1 VLGLYLL
8 FSIMVFIAAV
18 ASPAVRGMAYAP
30 LRDWILPQPAPVVVH
45 LLYSTEKDAWLQEAV
60 KNFTAAQP
68 HVNGHPVQLELTSM
82 GSREMVLAVL
92 DGKEKPDLIS
102 PAGLMQIS
110 LLQDQSTGKFGHPL
124 VNAKD
129 PSACQSVLKS
139 PLVLVAWRDRAQ
151 VLWGQTLPAD
161 LWKKL
166 HDVLVN
172 PQGWGA
178 FGHPDWGYVKF
189 GHTNPLTSNSGL
201 MTLLAMT
208 YDYFGKSDGLSSND
222 LLSNPDYQKW
232 LLDSESTISQFGNS
246 TGTYMSDIVAY
257 GPSVYD
263 IVTVYEATAIS
274 QAQNAVG
281 RYGALSVYYPPLTIQ
296 SDHPFCVLNAD
307 WVSPDQAQ
315 ASKMFVDYLLS
326 QPAQQLA
333 LLKYG
338 FRPVNPS
345 VPLDSPGSPFTQYG
359 SLGISLTLPP
369 EAGLPSPDVLNTLL
383 DFWTRNVAH

>member
-1 VLGLYLL
+1 
-8 FSIMVFIAAV
+8 
-18 ASPAVRGMAYAP
+18 
-30 LRDWILPQPAPVVVH
+30 
-45 LLYSTEKDAWLQEAV
+45 
-60 KNFTAAQP
+60 
-68 HVNGHPVQLELTSM
+68 M